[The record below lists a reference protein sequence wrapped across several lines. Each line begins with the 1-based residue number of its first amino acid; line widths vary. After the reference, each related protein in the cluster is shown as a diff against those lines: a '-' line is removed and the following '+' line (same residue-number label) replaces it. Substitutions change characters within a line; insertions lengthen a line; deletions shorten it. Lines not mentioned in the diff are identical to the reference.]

1 MERCVYCG
9 KALPGKVTKARA
21 HTREFDV
28 CSGICKEGVE
38 AYIKKDK
45 KYKFPMFL
53 MILAGGIGFLIS
65 AVLGHGA
72 NGMLGAYLGQ
82 IIAGAAF
89 LFFPYPILSFETF
102 FSVSIKSV
110 TRICRILG
118 AALIVWG
125 IILLAVLFNAG

>member
-9 KALPGKVTKARA
+9 KALSEKVTRAKA

-28 CSGICKEGVE
+28 CSEPCRDGVE
-38 AYIKKDK
+38 AYIQKDK

-53 MILAGGIGFLIS
+53 MILAGGVGFLIS
-65 AVLGHGA
+65 AMLGHGT

-82 IIAGAAF
+82 MIAGAAF
-89 LFFPYPILSFETF
+89 LFFPYPIVSFETF
-102 FSVSIKSV
+102 FSVPIKSV

-118 AALIVWG
+118 AAFIVWG
-125 IILLAVLFNAG
+125 VILIVMVIN